1 MMILVRTLTSKSYQ
15 AANSTIAAWCD
26 CSKRFFKALL
36 DLLLPPFCLACTKP
50 LGSAPELLFCPD
62 CRGGIHC
69 ITSPLCPCCGR
80 VYLKAAGGDHHCG
93 PCLAKPRHFSR
104 ARAIF
109 LYEEP
114 VKEVIHRFKYQ
125 GKTACLPSFA
135 KFAQNLPQMA
145 ELEGVDWIVPVP
157 LHPSRLRERGFNQA
171 LLLARAFFPKDRRVA
186 PGLLTRIRPTEPQT
200 SFNGAARRTNL
211 KNAFAVVTPHR
222 LAGKNILLID
232 DVFTTG
238 TTVNECA
245 RVLKKAGAAE
255 VLVLTLARVKED
267 Y

>member
-1 MMILVRTLTSKSYQ
+1 MALVRNLTSKSYQ
-15 AANSTIAAWCD
+15 AATVAITAWCD
-26 CSKRFFKALL
+26 GSKRLCKALL
-36 DLLLPPFCLACTKP
+36 DLLLPSFCLACKRP
-50 LGSAPELLFCPD
+50 LGPAPELLFCPD
-62 CRGGIHC
+62 CLAGIHC
-69 ITSPLCPCCGR
+69 IASPLCPCCGR
-80 VYLKAAGGDHHCG
+80 VYLKATGGDHHCG
-93 PCLAKPRHFSR
+93 PCLATQKHFSR

-125 GKTACLPSFA
+125 GKTACLPTFA
-135 KFAQNLPQMA
+135 GFARNLPLMA
-145 ELEGVDWIVPVP
+145 EMEGVDWIVPVP

-171 LLLARAFFPKDRRVA
+171 LLLARAFFPKDRRVVSDI
-186 PGLLTRIRPTEPQT
+186 LTRIRPTAPQT

-211 KNAFAVVTPHR
+211 KNAFGVVKPHR
-222 LAGKNILLID
+222 LAGKNILLVD